1 MAEKGAK
8 EIVETLLQEAGISTS
23 GNNPYDISIHN
34 EEFYPRLLCDGALG
48 LGESYMDGWW
58 DCEAIDQ
65 LLDKA
70 RRAALHE
77 RMRGNGTKVA
87 WHYLKSKVL
96 NLQNCSRAF
105 QVAEKHYDVG
115 NDLYEFMLGK
125 TMAYTSAY
133 WREADTLDEAQEAKL
148 DLVCR
153 KLNLEPGMT
162 VLELGCGF
170 GSFAIYA
177 AKNYGVS
184 VKGVTVSKEQVKWA
198 QKQSKGLPV
207 KIELADY
214 RNVTGTYDRVISIG
228 VMEHVG
234 YKNYRSY
241 METVYRTLKNDG
253 IAFIHTIGGNRSVTA
268 ADAWTSKYIFPNGM
282 IPSVTQLAEAMESLF
297 VMEDWHN
304 FGPDY
309 DRTLMAW
316 HENFERAWP
325 QLRDNYGQ
333 RFYRMWRF
341 YLLSCAGSFRSRLL
355 QLWQIVLTKQ
365 GRKQPDCRLS

>member
-8 EIVETLLQEAGISTS
+8 EIVETLFHQAGISIN
-23 GNNPYDISIHN
+23 GNNPHDIHIHN
-34 EEFYPRLLCDGALG
+34 EDFYPRLLCDGALG

-70 RRAALHE
+70 RRAALHQ
-77 RMRGNGTKVA
+77 RMSGNSAKVA

-105 QVAEKHYDVG
+105 QVGEHHYDVG
-115 NDLYEFMLGK
+115 NNLYEHMLGK

-133 WREADTLDEAQEAKL
+133 WNNAKTLDEAQEAKL

-153 KLNLEPGMT
+153 KINLEPGMS
-162 VLELGCGF
+162 VLDLGCGF

-198 QKQSKGLPV
+198 QAQSKGLPV
-207 KIELADY
+207 DIELVDY
-214 RNVTGTYDRVISIG
+214 RNVTGRYDRVISIG
-228 VMEHVG
+228 IMEHVG

-241 METVYRTLKNDG
+241 MEAVYRTLKDDG
-253 IAFIHTIGGNRSVTA
+253 VAFIHTIGGNRSVTA
-268 ADAWTSKYIFPNGM
+268 ADPWTSKYIFPNGM
-282 IPSVTQLAEAMESLF
+282 IPSITQVGEAMESLF

-309 DRTLMAW
+309 DKTLMAW
-316 HENFERAWP
+316 YHNFERAWP
-325 QLRDNYGQ
+325 LLRDAYGE
-333 RFYRMWRF
+333 RFHRMWRF
-341 YLLSCAGSFRSRLL
+341 YLLGSAGSFRSRLL

-365 GRKQPDCRLS
+365 GRTQPSCRIS